1 MQGSIQLT
9 SDTFWKSAAIA
20 ALIDAGLLLLILR
33 LIRPERFFQIR
44 LPVIVSA
51 GVFWG
56 VLGAVVVRSN
66 WVGYYQYFY
75 PRWMGIWGIILF
87 GPSIG
92 MVLAIVFYWI
102 VSRFRGHPIP
112 VFFTLV
118 GIEALLEHLMG
129 IYTFRIMDIPSFRG
143 VSPLSVLVFSVPEYI
158 LYWCVILLL
167 AFLAYAVIR
176 AANRNRAPR

>member
-1 MQGSIQLT
+1 MPGTNALT
-9 SDTFWKSAAIA
+9 SELFWQSAAIA
-20 ALIDAGLLLLILR
+20 AVMDAGLIFVILR
-33 LIRPERFFQIR
+33 LITSDRFFQIR

-56 VLGAVVVRSN
+56 ILGAVVVRSS

-75 PRWMGIWGIILF
+75 PRWIGVWGIFLF

-92 MVLAIVFYWI
+92 IVLAIVFYWI
-102 VSRFRGHPIP
+102 VSHFRGYPIP

-118 GIEALLEHLMG
+118 GIEAFLEHLMG
-129 IYTFRIMDIPSFRG
+129 IYIFRIMDIPSIRG
-143 VSPLSVLVFSVPEYI
+143 VNPLSVLVFSAPEYI

-167 AFLAYAVIR
+167 AFLAYAGVR
-176 AANRNRAPR
+176 AVNHHRAPH